1 MDALKGR
8 WSLVTGASSG
18 LGVDFARELAG
29 RGSNLVLVAR
39 REERLQAVAEELR
52 QRHGVEVEALA
63 ADLAAPDAP
72 QQLFDRLRQAGR
84 QVDVLVNNAGLGL
97 YGPFLEIPWEREAGM
112 LQLDIVTLVHLTR
125 LFVPG
130 MQQRGF
136 GHVLQVSSVGAFQP
150 TPLYAS
156 YSAAKAFVLS
166 YGEAV
171 NYELRGTGVSCT
183 VVAPG
188 ITATEFLQV
197 SGQTPTLYQRL
208 MLMTSAEVARVAVRA
223 LLRGQGSVVPGLANK
238 LGAFSM
244 RFVPRRLAA
253 AVAWRTM
260 R

>member
-1 MDALKGR
+1 MDDLRGR

-18 LGVDFARELAG
+18 LGVDFARELAA

-39 REERLQAVAEELR
+39 REERLQVVAAELR
-52 QRHGVEVEALA
+52 QRHRVEAEALA
-63 ADLAAPDAP
+63 ADLAAPGAP
-72 QQLFDRLRQAGR
+72 QQLFDHLQQAGR

-97 YGPFLEIPWEREAGM
+97 YGPFLEIPWQREAGM
-112 LQLDIVTLVHLTR
+112 LQLDVVALVHLTR

-130 MQQRGF
+130 MRQRGF
-136 GHVLQVSSVGAFQP
+136 GRVLQVSSVGAFQP

-166 YGEAV
+166 YGEAL
-171 NYELRGTGVSCT
+171 NFELRGTGVSCT

-197 SGQTPTLYQRL
+197 SGQTATLYQRL
-208 MLMTSAEVARVAVRA
+208 MLMTSAEVARVGVRA
-223 LLRGQGSVVPGLANK
+223 LLRGRGSVVPGLANK

-244 RFVPRRLAA
+244 RFMPRRLAA
-253 AVAWRTM
+253 AVAWLTM

>member
-1 MDALKGR
+1 MGELKGR

-18 LGVDFARELAG
+18 LGVDFARELAA

-52 QRHGVEVEALA
+52 QRHRVEVEVLA
-63 ADLAAPDAP
+63 ADLAAPGAP
-72 QQLFDRLRQAGR
+72 QQLFDRLQQSGR

-130 MQQRGF
+130 MLQRGF
-136 GHVLQVSSVGAFQP
+136 GRVLQVSSVGAFQP

-166 YGEAV
+166 HGEAV

-208 MLMTSAEVARVAVRA
+208 MLMTSAQVARVAVRA
-223 LLRGQGSVVPGLANK
+223 LLRGRGSVVPGLANK

-244 RFVPRRLAA
+244 RLMPRRMAA
-253 AVAWRTM
+253 AIAHVTM